1 MSRPPLTGLR
11 VLDVSHNLAGPLTAM
26 HLGDLG
32 AEVVKVE
39 GPAGDDWR
47 DHERIPGHP
56 GRSRHHLQ
64 LNRNKRA
71 VCLDLRRPE
80 AREVMNDL
88 SRADVLVTNLRP
100 GVPERL
106 GFGWEDARALNP
118 ALVYCAISAFG
129 AAAPSRAGRA
139 TTSRRRRSRGSW
151 PGPTTAS
158 RSRSGAGDRHRPAAA
173 GVRGDPRRAGLARAT
188 GRGQLVDASLLGTAV
203 ALNAYSLVRIDD
215 LPEHGVRTSRAPSSG
230 PTAPRTAGSWSPPT
244 PSASPGASARRS
256 GCPACSTSPPGTTGR
271 CARSAR
277 PSSSPWSPRGCASAP
292 APIGSAGSPTPACP
306 PHPVRERDELFDDPD
321 ARAAGLLA
329 AAHDPDLG
337 ALTMTAPVL
346 RLSETPGAIRYPGR
360 RLGQDTRAV
369 LRETG
374 RTDEQIDRLVNAGAA
389 VCEPDAMRRR
399 VVAHGRV
406 QGVFFR
412 ESLRRLAAELGVA
425 GYARNLPDGTLEAA
439 FEGPED
445 AVREMVAF
453 AHVGPPDAD
462 VSGST
467 SWRNHPP
474 ASRDSR
480 SREHEAASGPEAHG
494 LGLLARSPKVTL

>member
-71 VCLDLRRPE
+71 VCLDLRHPE
-80 AREVMNDL
+80 ARDL
-88 SRADVLVTNLRP
+88 MGELVARADILVTSMRP

-106 GFGWEDARALNP
+106 GFGWEDARARNP

-129 AAAPSRAGRA
+129 AAGPLEGRPGYDLQAQALTGFMARADDGEPLAGPVPVTDTAVPLLACAGILAALLSRA
-139 TTSRRRRSRGSW
+139 S
-151 PGPTTAS
+151 
-158 RSRSGAGDRHRPAAA
+158 
-173 GVRGDPRRAGLARAT
+173 T
-188 GRGQLVDASLLGTAV
+188 GRGQLVDATLLGAAV
-203 ALNAYSLVRIDD
+203 ALNAHSLVRVDD
-215 LPEHGVRTSRAPSSG
+215 LPGHGVRTFSRAFFRPYRTEDGWLVVAANAERLARSFCG
-230 PTAPRTAGSWSPPT
+230 AIGLPGLLDEPPWDDRAARVEREPELVALIAPRMRRRTSAEWERRLADAGVP
-244 PSASPGASARRS
+244 ASPL
-256 GCPACSTSPPGTTGR
+256 
-271 CARSAR
+271 
-277 PSSSPWSPRGCASAP
+277 
-292 APIGSAGSPTPACP
+292 
-306 PHPVRERDELFDDPD
+306 RERDALFDDPD

-346 RLSETPGAIRYPGR
+346 HLSETPGVIRFAGR

-369 LRETG
+369 LRELG
-374 RTDEQIDRLVNAGAA
+374 RSDQEIDRLVRAGAA
-389 VCEPDAMRRR
+389 VCEPAAMRRR
-399 VVAHGRV
+399 VVAHGLV

-412 ESLRRLAAELGVA
+412 ESLRRLAAEHGVA
-425 GYARNLPDGTLEAA
+425 GFARNLPDGSLEAA

-445 AVREMVAF
+445 AVRELVAF
-453 AHVGPPDAD
+453 AHTGPPDAD
-462 VSGST
+462 VERLEVMEDSPTGLSGFT
-467 SWRNHPP
+467 
-474 ASRDSR
+474 
-480 SREHEAASGPEAHG
+480 
-494 LGLLARSPKVTL
+494 VT

>member
-71 VCLDLRRPE
+71 VCLDLRHPE

-88 SRADVLVTNLRP
+88 IARADVLVTNLRP

-106 GFGWEDARALNP
+106 GFGWEVAHALNP

-129 AAAPSRAGRA
+129 AVGPLEGRPGYDLLAQALTGFIARADDGEPLPGPVPVTDTALPLLACAAILAALLSRA
-139 TTSRRRRSRGSW
+139 T
-151 PGPTTAS
+151 
-158 RSRSGAGDRHRPAAA
+158 
-173 GVRGDPRRAGLARAT
+173 T

-203 ALNAYSLVRIDD
+203 ALNAHSLVRIDD
-215 LPEHGVRTSRAPSSG
+215 LPEHGVRTFSRAFFRPY
-230 PTAPRTAGSWSPPT
+230 RTADGWLVVAANAERLARNFCEAIGLPGLLDEPPWDDRAARVEREPELIALVT
-244 PSASPGASARRS
+244 PRMRERTTEDWERLLAHAGVPASPM
-256 GCPACSTSPPGTTGR
+256 
-271 CARSAR
+271 
-277 PSSSPWSPRGCASAP
+277 
-292 APIGSAGSPTPACP
+292 
-306 PHPVRERDELFDDPD
+306 RERDELFDDPS

-329 AAHDPDLG
+329 GARDPELG

-346 RLSETPGAIRYPGR
+346 RLSETPGSIRCPGR

-374 RTDEQIDRLVNAGAA
+374 RTDEQIDRLVTAGVA
-389 VCEPDAMRRR
+389 VCEPAAVRRR

-412 ESLRRLAAELGVA
+412 ESLRRLAAELGVV
-425 GYARNLPDGTLEAA
+425 GFARNLPDGTLEAV
-439 FEGPED
+439 FEGPDD
-445 AVREMVAF
+445 AVDRMVEF
-453 AHVGPPDAD
+453 AHTGPSDAD
-462 VSGST
+462 VERLDVMEES
-467 SWRNHPP
+467 P
-474 ASRDSR
+474 A
-480 SREHEAASGPEAHG
+480 ALPGF
-494 LGLLARSPKVTL
+494 TIT

>member
-1 MSRPPLTGLR
+1 MSRPPLRGLR

-39 GPAGDDWR
+39 GPSGDDWR

-88 SRADVLVTNLRP
+88 VARADVLITNLRP

-106 GFGWEDARALNP
+106 GFGWEDAHALNP

-129 AAAPSRAGRA
+129 AAGPLEGRAGYDLQARALTGFMARADDGEPLPGPVPVTDTALPLLACAAILAALVSRA
-139 TTSRRRRSRGSW
+139 S
-151 PGPTTAS
+151 
-158 RSRSGAGDRHRPAAA
+158 
-173 GVRGDPRRAGLARAT
+173 T
-188 GRGQLVDASLLGTAV
+188 GRGQFVDASLFGTAV
-203 ALNAYSLVRIDD
+203 ALNAHSLVRIDD
-215 LPEHGVRTSRAPSSG
+215 LPEHGVRTFSLAFFRPY
-230 PTAPRTAGSWSPPT
+230 RTADGWLVV
-244 PSASPGASARRS
+244 AANAERL
-256 GCPACSTSPPGTTGR
+256 
-271 CARSAR
+271 ARSFCEAIGL
-277 PSSSPWSPRGCASAP
+277 PGLLDEPPWDDRAVRVEREQELIALVGPRMRERTTAEWERGLADAGVPAS
-292 APIGSAGSPTPACP
+292 
-306 PHPVRERDELFDDPD
+306 PVRERDELFDDPA

-329 AAHDPDLG
+329 EAHDPDLG

-346 RLSETPGAIRYPGR
+346 PLSETPGAINFPGR

-412 ESLRRLAAELGVA
+412 ESLRRLATELGLA

-462 VSGST
+462 VERLDVMEESPAGLSGF
-467 SWRNHPP
+467 
-474 ASRDSR
+474 A
-480 SREHEAASGPEAHG
+480 
-494 LGLLARSPKVTL
+494 VT